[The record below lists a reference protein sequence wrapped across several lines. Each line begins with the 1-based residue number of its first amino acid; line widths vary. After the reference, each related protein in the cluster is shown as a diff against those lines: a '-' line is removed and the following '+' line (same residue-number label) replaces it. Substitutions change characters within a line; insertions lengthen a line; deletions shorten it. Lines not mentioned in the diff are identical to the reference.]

1 MSQTLSQTHLYT
13 NKKNDGTPGHSAAA
27 AAAAVSLRAC
37 WPGFRGTER
46 QSGSS
51 AQKNSEK
58 TKPEVKGCQDALKE
72 EKAGGHSAS
81 NRALKNIPPHTS
93 TTTKPMSPHHLGETL
108 NSSVWKTILFL
119 RAQLRSR
126 AQVQQGGRRSE

>member
-13 NKKNDGTPGHSAAA
+13 NKKNYGTPGHSAAAA

-37 WPGFRGTER
+37 WPGFRGTEW

-58 TKPEVKGCQDALKE
+58 TKP
-72 EKAGGHSAS
+72 
-81 NRALKNIPPHTS
+81 
-93 TTTKPMSPHHLGETL
+93 
-108 NSSVWKTILFL
+108 
-119 RAQLRSR
+119 
-126 AQVQQGGRRSE
+126 